1 MSLRD
6 LQQQRLRPDPSTG
19 SGSSRAES
27 RGERGAEF
35 RLRQG
40 YGETSPKL
48 KERRRA
54 PRESERG
61 WGPASIEKRR
71 QSADDNAPA
80 TVVIGEVVRL
90 GALLGAQ
97 AEADEAAAG
106 GQ

>member
-6 LQQQRLRPDPSTG
+6 LVQQR
-19 SGSSRAES
+19 
-27 RGERGAEF
+27 
-35 RLRQG
+35 
-40 YGETSPKL
+40 
-48 KERRRA
+48 
-54 PRESERG
+54 
-61 WGPASIEKRR
+61 IEKRR
-71 QSADDNAPA
+71 QSADDNAPT